1 MKKHLLVALLVCM
14 GTAVCFAAKPK
25 MACESLFVESLI
37 RNEKTDVSI
46 ITSNGNY
53 FRSLTVSG
61 DKKIV
66 DKIVSAMEAD
76 RKIASSVVETFEGKE
91 GYKMILTIPY
101 GGYEGISVGFDKYS
115 DTDAR
120 IFISGPVDAFK

>member
-1 MKKHLLVALLVCM
+1 MKKYLLVALLVCM

-66 DKIVSAMEAD
+66 DKMSALLRPTAKS
-76 RKIASSVVETFEGKE
+76 RRVLLRHLRGRRVI
-91 GYKMILTIPY
+91 
-101 GGYEGISVGFDKYS
+101 
-115 DTDAR
+115 R
-120 IFISGPVDAFK
+120 

>member
-1 MKKHLLVALLVCM
+1 MKKYLLVALLVCM

-46 ITSNGNY
+46 I
-53 FRSLTVSG
+53 
-61 DKKIV
+61 KKIV
-66 DKIVSAMEAD
+66 DKIVGAIEAD

-91 GYKMILTIPY
+91 SYKMILTIPY

>member
-1 MKKHLLVALLVCM
+1 MKKYLLVALLVCM

-61 DKKIV
+61 AI
-66 DKIVSAMEAD
+66 EAD

-91 GYKMILTIPY
+91 SYKMILTIPY

-120 IFISGPVDAFK
+120 IFISGPVDAFKQCCSHK